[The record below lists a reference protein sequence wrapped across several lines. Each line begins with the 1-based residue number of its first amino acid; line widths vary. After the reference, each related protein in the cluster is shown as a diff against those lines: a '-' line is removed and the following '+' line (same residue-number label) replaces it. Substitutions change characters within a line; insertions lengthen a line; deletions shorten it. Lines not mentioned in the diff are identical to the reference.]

1 MSYAKNIIQR
11 GISELVSRNDE
22 LFKQNLMYALSFKLN
37 ESIETTKIET
47 QNKIFKSVPVSTN
60 ITEDVAIFLNFLNS
74 YKIQPTDKI
83 LLKNN
88 DVININESE
97 IKSIQMLFE
106 QLSPQNREK
115 MAETIFNDTETFK
128 QHLNFYKETQELI

>member
-1 MSYAKNIIQR
+1 
-11 GISELVSRNDE
+11 
-22 LFKQNLMYALSFKLN
+22 
-37 ESIETTKIET
+37 
-47 QNKIFKSVPVSTN
+47 
-60 ITEDVAIFLNFLNS
+60 LNF